1 MAVSMRQSLRL
12 GAYLAKQKLARREKF
27 PLVVELEPLFACNL
41 ACAGCGKIQYP
52 ANILKQRMPVETA
65 VAAIE
70 ECGAPMVSIAGGE
83 PLIHPEIHEIVAELI
98 KRKKFVYLCT
108 NALLMKKKMDRF
120 KPSPYFAWAVH
131 MDGLRERHDKSVC
144 QEGVFDAAVD
154 AIKEAKRRGFRVTT
168 NTTFF
173 NTDTPQTVREVLDYL
188 NDDLQVDQMMISP
201 AYAYEKAPDQ
211 EHFLGVQETTE
222 LLDLRLAEALLPDVG
237 RLREDLQG
245 AGRGDRLVQ
254 VRPRQR
260 PALRQLHGAL
270 RLRAERGAGDHG
282 QPEGVAAR
290 GDRALASAPRLA
302 EAQGEPPVQAGC
314 RALEARRQ
322 ADPGGREDLGP
333 VGGDRPQQ
341 RAGDPL
347 RGDRRRPR
355 SVVGAAAAVEEGSVD
370 HPGDDHRHG
379 DPGAGDLLADA
390 VGEGA
395 QPRLGGGVDRLARHP
410 GGAGDRGHVD
420 QVPAAALQ
428 HAGQQQ
434 PGEPHRRDQVQGDQ
448 PLG

>member
-83 PLIHPEIHEIVAELI
+83 PLIHPEIHEIVGELI
-98 KRKKFVYLCT
+98 KRKKFGYLCT
-108 NALLMKKKMDRF
+108 NALLMKKKMDRY

-188 NDDLQVDQMMISP
+188 N
-201 AYAYEKAPDQ
+201 
-211 EHFLGVQETTE
+211 
-222 LLDLRLAEALLPDVG
+222 
-237 RLREDLQG
+237 EDLQR

-290 GDRALASAPRLA
+290 
-302 EAQGEPPVQAGC
+302 
-314 RALEARRQ
+314 
-322 ADPGGREDLGP
+322 
-333 VGGDRPQQ
+333 
-341 RAGDPL
+341 
-347 RGDRRRPR
+347 
-355 SVVGAAAAVEEGSVD
+355 
-370 HPGDDHRHG
+370 
-379 DPGAGDLLADA
+379 
-390 VGEGA
+390 
-395 QPRLGGGVDRLARHP
+395 
-410 GGAGDRGHVD
+410 
-420 QVPAAALQ
+420 
-428 HAGQQQ
+428 
-434 PGEPHRRDQVQGDQ
+434 
-448 PLG
+448 